1 MADKTVSAELARRGM
16 AVALRA
22 GIGGEQF
29 QRLTGIAPHS
39 VVQVDGRIAGSRY
52 LAMLNLLDRLAEP
65 GDLVVPEGDICWS
78 EPFATKIAIVSNAPN
93 LLAAFDHCI
102 AYRPLIGEVDAMSF
116 KRAGDDFEFEFRLD
130 GEARTALMAL
140 NSLKGIVQLAQ
151 VYRGAGLAQPLIE
164 LTGAEP
170 PAWRRL
176 LRGVPCPVR
185 FGQARNRLRFS
196 APRAQEPYAQHNPM
210 LYQLFRNKADAD
222 MRALRQRDSF
232 CARVEDFLAGL
243 MLREQQQVSDASD
256 VSPWAAPSRVL
267 LATCQQ
273 FGLSRSALHR
283 RLQKE
288 GSHFQDIYTRVRLAE
303 AKRLLMLDQA
313 CLFDISDRLGFS
325 SASVL
330 TRFFSQ
336 QTGMT
341 PSHFKSRHCP
351 L

>member
-1 MADKTVSAELARRGM
+1 MADKTVSAELVRRGM

-29 QRLTGIAPHS
+29 QRLTGIAQHS
-39 VVQVDGRIAGSRY
+39 VVQADGRIDGNRY
-52 LAMLNLLDRLAEP
+52 TAMLNLLDRLAEP

-78 EPFATKIAIVSNAPN
+78 EPFATTIAIVSNAPN
-93 LLAAFDHCI
+93 LLLAFEHCI
-102 AYRPLIGEVDAMSF
+102 TYRPLIGEVDAMSF

-151 VYRGAGLAQPLIE
+151 VYRGAGLSQPLIE

-222 MRALRQRDSF
+222 MRALRQRDAF
-232 CARVEDFLAGL
+232 CARVEDFLGQL
-243 MLREQQQVSDASD
+243 VLREQQGLGA
-256 VSPWAAPSRVL
+256 SPWAAPSRVL
-267 LATCQQ
+267 LATCDQ

-288 GSHFQDIYTRVRLAE
+288 GSHFQAIYASVRLAE
-303 AKRLLMLDQA
+303 AKRLLLLDQA
-313 CLFDISDRLGFS
+313 CLFDIGDMLGFS
-325 SASVL
+325 SASVF

-341 PSHFKSRHCP
+341 PSHFKARYCP
-351 L
+351 P

>member
-1 MADKTVSAELARRGM
+1 MADKTVSAELVRRGM

-22 GIGGEQF
+22 GIGAEQF
-29 QRLTGIAPHS
+29 QRLTGIAQHS
-39 VVQVDGRIAGSRY
+39 VAQTDGRIAGSRY
-52 LAMLNLLDRLAEP
+52 TAMLNLLDRLPEP
-65 GDLVVPEGDICWS
+65 GDLVVPEGDVCWR
-78 EPFATKIAIVSNAPN
+78 EPFATKIAIVSNAPD

-116 KRAGDDFEFEFRLD
+116 KRAGDDFEFVFHLD

-151 VYRGAGLAQPLIE
+151 GYGGAGLAHPSIE

-196 APRAQEPYAQHNPM
+196 APRAQHPFEQHNPM
-210 LYQLFRNKADAD
+210 LYQLFRGKADRE
-222 MRALRQRDSF
+222 MRDLRQRDSF

-243 MLREQQQVSDASD
+243 LLRQQQGDGNLWGV
-256 VSPWAAPSRVL
+256 PQQML
-267 LATCQQ
+267 LATCDH

-288 GSHFQDIYTRVRLAE
+288 GSHFQAICTRVRLAE

-313 CLFDISDRLGFS
+313 CLFDISDMLGFS

-341 PSHFKSRHCP
+341 PSHFKARHGP

>member
-1 MADKTVSAELARRGM
+1 MADKTVSAELVRRGM

-22 GIGGEQF
+22 GIGAEQF
-29 QRLTGIAPHS
+29 QRLTGIAQHS
-39 VVQVDGRIAGSRY
+39 VVQTDGRIAGSRY
-52 LAMLNLLDRLAEP
+52 TAMLNLLDRLPEP
-65 GDLVVPEGDICWS
+65 GDLVVPEGDICWR
-78 EPFATKIAIVSNAPN
+78 EPFVTKIAIVSNAPD
-93 LLAAFDHCI
+93 LLAAFEHCI

-116 KRAGDDFEFEFRLD
+116 KRAGDDFEFAFHLD

-151 VYRGAGLAQPLIE
+151 GYSGAGLAQPLIE

-196 APRAQEPYAQHNPM
+196 APRAQQPFEQHNPM
-210 LYQLFRNKADAD
+210 LYRLFRNKADAD
-222 MRALRQRDSF
+222 MRALRRRDSF
-232 CARVEDFLAGL
+232 CARVEDFLVQL
-243 MLREQQQVSDASD
+243 VLREQQQVSDASD
-256 VSPWAAPSRVL
+256 ASPWAAPSRVL
-267 LATCQQ
+267 LATCDQ

-288 GSHFQDIYTRVRLAE
+288 GSHFQAIYTRVRLAE

-313 CLFDISDRLGFS
+313 CLFDISDMLGFS

-341 PSHFKSRHCP
+341 PSHFKARHGP
-351 L
+351 F